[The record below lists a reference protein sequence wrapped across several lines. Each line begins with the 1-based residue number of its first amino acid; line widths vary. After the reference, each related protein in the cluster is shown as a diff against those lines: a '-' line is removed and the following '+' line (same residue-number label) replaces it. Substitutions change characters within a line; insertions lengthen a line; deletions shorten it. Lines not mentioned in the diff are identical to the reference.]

1 MDHEGK
7 AKTRRVTV

>member
-7 AKTRRVTV
+7 AKTRRETV